1 MPNGIN
7 GLLNIANPRLL
18 SNVYKSLNIVRQ
30 ILPLY
35 REVKPALK
43 KIPEILY
50 RINSFKN
57 SNINY
62 SYLDNDNKELE
73 KSENLIEKKSINNP
87 AFFQ

>member
-7 GLLNIANPRLL
+7 NLMRVANPRLL
-18 SNVYKSLNIVRQ
+18 SNIYKSLNIVRQ
-30 ILPLY
+30 ILPIY

-43 KIPEILY
+43 KIPDILY

-62 SYLDNDNKELE
+62 SYLNNDKKVLD
-73 KSENLIEKKSINNP
+73 KAENTIEKKNINNP
-87 AFFQ
+87 VFFQ